1 VTDVPHLYER
11 RRWSRQR
18 WGLFILGFG
27 VCFSIG
33 YLYAQWVH
41 GSADWSHGLP
51 WERDLMIQLHRP
63 LPWALDQLMMIVP
76 WFGTNITQIPVTLA
90 FALWLWLKKKRRHLA
105 IYLIV
110 VQLGSYLLNPSLKA
124 MVDRGRPDM
133 FERRGWFGWSSYPS
147 GHAIASISVLMTVAL
162 ILHRIYGWR
171 WQYPLAIGIMLLSM
185 YSRMYLA
192 VHWPTDV
199 LGGALIGLVWLGVT
213 AWAFR
218 EHFDPASPTA

>member
-1 VTDVPHLYER
+1 VTEPSRLYER

-18 WGLFILGFG
+18 WGLFVLGFAG
-27 VCFSIG
+27 CFLLG
-33 YLYAQWVH
+33 FAYATWVQ
-41 GSADWSHGLP
+41 GSSGQWSHGLA
-51 WERDLMIQLHRP
+51 WERALMYRVHEP
-63 LPWALDQLMMIVP
+63 LPWVLDRLMLIVP
-76 WFGTNITQIPVTLA
+76 WFGTNITQIPVTLLM
-90 FALWLWLKKKRRHLA
+90 ALWLWLKERRKHLA

-124 MVDRGRPDM
+124 LVDRGRPDM

-147 GHAIASISVLMTVAL
+147 GHAIASVSVLMTIAL
-162 ILHRIYGWR
+162 ILYRLKGWR
-171 WQYPLAIGIMLLSM
+171 WPFVAAIAVMLLSM

-199 LGGALIGLVWLGVT
+199 LGGAIIGAAWLGVT

-218 EHFDPASPTA
+218 EHFEDEPPR

>member
-1 VTDVPHLYER
+1 V
-11 RRWSRQR
+11 
-18 WGLFILGFG
+18 LGFG
-27 VCFSIG
+27 ACFALG
-33 YLYAQWVH
+33 YFYASWIRAS
-41 GSADWSHGLP
+41 GNWSHGLP
-51 WERDLMIQLHRP
+51 WERELMMRIHDPQP
-63 LPWALDQLMMIVP
+63 GALDRLMLIVP
-76 WFGTNITQIPVTLA
+76 WFGTNITQIPVTLLMA
-90 FALWLWLKKKRRHLA
+90 AWLWFKKRRRHLA

-147 GHAIASISVLMTVAL
+147 GHAIASVSVLMTMAL
-162 ILHRIYGWR
+162 IFHRLNGWR
-171 WQYPLAIGIMLLSM
+171 WPFFAAGTIMLLSM

-199 LGGALIGLVWLGVT
+199 LGGAVIGAAWLGVT

-218 EHFDPASPTA
+218 EHFGDASRA